1 MFRERDRF
9 ISTVRLEL
17 RLSTDDGLGE
27 MMYRLYDYLPS
38 GNGYKVRLV
47 LKHLELPY
55 ELVELDI
62 KCGATRTPDFL
73 AKNPNGRIPLLE
85 VPGKGYLPESHAIIS
100 FLAEGSALIPDD
112 RYQRARMW
120 QWLCFEQYNLEPNI
134 GTVRFWLKYLGKTRA
149 ELGEKLIEKK
159 KSGYAA
165 LDVLEDALRERS
177 FLVAEQFTLA
187 DIALY
192 AYTHVAHEGGFDL
205 APYPNIRSWCERVSS
220 QPRWAPISAA

>member
-1 MFRERDRF
+1 
-9 ISTVRLEL
+9 
-17 RLSTDDGLGE
+17 

-47 LKHLELPY
+47 FKQLNIPY
-55 ELVELDI
+55 ELEEVDI
-62 KCGATRTPDFL
+62 KTGGSRTPEFL

-85 VPGKGYLPESHAIIS
+85 IPGKGYLSESHAIIA
-100 FLAEGSALIPDD
+100 FLAEGSRLIPTDAL
-112 RYQRARMW
+112 QRARMW
-120 QWLCFEQYNLEPNI
+120 QWMCFEQYNLEPNI
-134 GTVRFWLKYLGKTRA
+134 GTVRFWISSLRKTRA

-165 LDVLEDALRERS
+165 LDVLEEGLRGRE
-177 FLVAEQFTLA
+177 FLAGEAYSLA

-205 APYPNIRSWCERVSS
+205 APYPNIRAWCERVAA
-220 QPRWAPISAA
+220 QPGWTPITQP